1 MRCKHKGGNN
11 MAELA
16 VGASHNVIN
25 PNSLTFEERQRQL
38 ESQDK
43 KKKMLVRELKKVHLK
58 TLYKSIKI
66 IIKLRIGLCLNR
78 Q

>member
-1 MRCKHKGGNN
+1 

-43 KKKMLVRELKKVHLK
+43 KEKDASERAKKVHLK